1 MSPRLRIVFWIHAIV
16 ALVFGIAMLFVPTF
30 VIDLFN
36 FEPGDLYNMRI
47 LGVALA
53 AMGFSSVL
61 AAQAQRFERVA
72 IVLQMEVV
80 FTIISLLVALYAV
93 IFASAPVMVWLDVAI
108 FAIFAIVFGYYYW
121 QTRSIQQPQPGTP
134 ALR

>member
-1 MSPRLRIVFWIHAIV
+1 MSSGLRIVFWIHAIV
-16 ALVFGIAMLFVPTF
+16 ALVFGLAMLFVPMF
-30 VIDLFN
+30 VIDLFG

-47 LGVALA
+47 LGVALV

-72 IVLQMEVV
+72 IVLLMEVV
-80 FTIISLLVALYAV
+80 FTVISLLVALYAV
-93 IFASAPVMVWLDVAI
+93 IFAGAPVMVWLDVAI
-108 FAIFAIVFGYYYW
+108 FAIFAVLFGYYYW
-121 QTRSIQQPQPGTP
+121 QTRTIEQPQPGTP